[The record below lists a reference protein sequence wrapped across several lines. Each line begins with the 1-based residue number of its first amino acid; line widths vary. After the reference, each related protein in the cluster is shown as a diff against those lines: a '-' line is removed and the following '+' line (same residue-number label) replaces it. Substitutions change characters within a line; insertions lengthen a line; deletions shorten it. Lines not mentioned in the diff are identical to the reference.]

1 MTIAGWCF
9 MLTACIII
17 TSVFVW
23 CMIRVLLSSD
33 DPVKCDKTL
42 KKLDDDHVEY

>member
-1 MTIAGWCF
+1 MTLAGWCF

-23 CMIRVLLSSD
+23 CIIRVLFD
-33 DPVKCDKTL
+33 DPVKSEKTSNAA
-42 KKLDDDHVEY
+42 DDEHVNY

>member
-1 MTIAGWCF
+1 MTTAGWCF

-23 CMIRVLLSSD
+23 CIIRVLFSSD
-33 DPVKCDKTL
+33 EVKSEKTSDPA
-42 KKLDDDHVEY
+42 DDEHVNY

>member
-1 MTIAGWCF
+1 MTLAGWCF

-23 CMIRVLLSSD
+23 CIIRVLLSSD
-33 DPVKCDKTL
+33 EVKSEKTSDNP
-42 KKLDDDHVEY
+42 DDEHVNY

>member
-1 MTIAGWCF
+1 MTTAGWCF

-23 CMIRVLLSSD
+23 CIIRVLFSSD
-33 DPVKCDKTL
+33 DPVKSEKTSNAA
-42 KKLDDDHVEY
+42 DDEQVNY

>member
-1 MTIAGWCF
+1 MTTAGWCF

-23 CMIRVLLSSD
+23 CIIRVLLSSD
-33 DPVKCDKTL
+33 GPIKSEKTSDNQ
-42 KKLDDDHVEY
+42 DDERVNY